1 MLKDEAIKV
10 FINADGDLTGLPED
24 LAAFLQYLKGKVV
37 DNKLVH
43 MIDTEVEKARKHEE
57 WRVEYMTLYL
67 RDMEN
72 RDEGREEGIEI
83 GLKQGMEQGL
93 EQGLS
98 ALVTTIKGFT
108 TDAEE
113 IYQAVIKNE
122 AYKDTPREEVFKYL
136 N

>member
-1 MLKDEAIKV
+1 M
-10 FINADGDLTGLPED
+10 
-24 LAAFLQYLKGKVV
+24 
-37 DNKLVH
+37 VH

-57 WRVEYMTLYL
+57 WKVEYMTLYL

-93 EQGLS
+93 A
-98 ALVTTIKGFT
+98 ALVTTIKGFI
-108 TDAEE
+108 TDTEE

-122 AYKDTPREEVFKYL
+122 AYKDTPREEILKYL

>member
-1 MLKDEAIKV
+1 
-10 FINADGDLTGLPED
+10 
-24 LAAFLQYLKGKVV
+24 
-37 DNKLVH
+37 
-43 MIDTEVEKARKHEE
+43 
-57 WRVEYMTLYL
+57 MTSYL
-67 RDMEN
+67 RDM
-72 RDEGREEGIEI
+72 DIREAGIEL
-83 GLKQGMEQGL
+83 GLAQGLEQGM

-122 AYKDTPREEVFKYL
+122 AYKDTPREEVFIYL